1 MKQYID
7 AGEGLRESGKWI
19 PKDPAN
25 ADYARALVEIE
36 DGVAELIGE
45 EPKRPAAKD
54 FREAAERHILASF
67 SVLELMDMQGRLLT
81 APSEELKAVLQWI
94 EAVKAVAINGSMDF
108 SRVGDPPF
116 SYEETL

>member
-1 MKQYID
+1 MKKYIEKNNVWQ
-7 AGEGLRESGKWI
+7 EGGRWI

-25 ADYARALVEIE
+25 MDYAMAMVEVE
-36 DGVAELIGE
+36 DGVAELIE
-45 EPKRPAAKD
+45 EERDSPSARD